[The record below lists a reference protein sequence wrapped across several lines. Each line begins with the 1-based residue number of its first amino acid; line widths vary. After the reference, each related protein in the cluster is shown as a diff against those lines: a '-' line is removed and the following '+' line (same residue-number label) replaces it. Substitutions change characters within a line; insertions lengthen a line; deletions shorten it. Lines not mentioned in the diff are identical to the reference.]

1 MSEELLLAILAFA
14 GAFAGGLCTLVANR
28 KNLSVQFITDQR
40 VDWIYEVRNT
50 LAEYIGLTQE
60 CEKILASCKK
70 LPGELERELN
80 VYLAKLRLLFNYAG
94 EEDREILEVIECIHG
109 SVSGG
114 DVSEEEA
121 LDLQIER
128 LTKLSQ
134 QYLKLEWERVKYE
147 TRGKESFRAGE
158 RWEKRKKEIEGRMKG
173 SPES

>member
-28 KNLSVQFITDQR
+28 KNLSVQFITDKR

-60 CEKILASCKK
+60 CEKNLASYKK
-70 LPGELERELN
+70 LPEKLERELN

-94 EEDREILEVIECIHG
+94 EEDRKVLEVIECIHR

-114 DVSEEEA
+114 DVPKEEA

-158 RWEKRKKEIEGRMKG
+158 RWKKRKKEIEGRMRG
-173 SPES
+173 